1 MGRQNNI
8 RLTRRDMLKLGAG
21 GAGMFMISA
30 GGLAIPKGFA
40 GGGGGG
46 GGGSLYIE
54 AFPTSPLILKPF
66 NDPLAIP
73 PALRPKDPMTWDS
86 SGGLPDPKNQDSM
99 GASPTKDYYNKYGQT
114 LGEHQ
119 LWPGDGPTA
128 PSPSSQFNWLS
139 TTPLVYQLKVQA
151 AAPLVHELDGAAD
164 QQLRP
169 EREPARSPERER
181 TVPAQE
187 HDLGLQRA

>member
-46 GGGSLYIE
+46 GGALYIE
-54 AFPTSPLILKPF
+54 AFPTSPLILNPF
-66 NDPLAIP
+66 NDALAIP

-86 SGGLPDPKNQDSM
+86 TGGLPDPKRQDSM
-99 GASPTKDYYNKYGQT
+99 GASPTNAYYKKYGQT

-119 LWPGDGPTA
+119 LWPGDGPIG
-128 PSPSSQFNWLS
+128 SSSSMAEHDADRLPAQG
-139 TTPLVYQLKVQA
+139 A
-151 AAPLVHELDGAAD
+151 GRRALVHELDGPAD
-164 QQLRP
+164 QQLRQERQPARGP
-169 EREPARSPERER
+169 EREPA
-181 TVPAQE
+181 VPAQE